1 MAFSY
6 GVADLKIEF
15 DSLTLPI
22 MKNLVLIFI
31 FSLLFTSC
39 TELYWTADPPVPV
52 HYDYRPPRMD
62 RPHRMPPPPYGHFRR

>member
-6 GVADLKIEF
+6 GVADHKIEF

-22 MKNLVLIFI
+22 MKNLIFI

-39 TELYWTADPPVPV
+39 AELYWTADPPVPV
-52 HYDYRPPRMD
+52 HYDHRPPRMD
-62 RPHRMPPPPYGHFRR
+62 RPHRMSPPPYGHFRR